1 MDRLYRSVDDRILAG
16 VAGGMADMWDLDPSL
31 VRLGWVV
38 LTPLTAGFT
47 ILVYVVLALVVPEEP
62 MPGVGMTGTPGNP
75 APTPLPPTPPPGP
88 GVEPGP
94 PPGSE
99 ALNEPS
105 GGSPLGPQPYM
116 RYSPGSDSWRDQ
128 RRAEKLQRRQA
139 RAEWRAQRHA
149 ARGGGP
155 DSGAIVGGVILVLIG
170 AAALASQVLP
180 GFDWGRIWPIGLVV
194 IGALL
199 IARSA
204 WWSGPRT

>member
-1 MDRLYRSVDDRILAG
+1 MDRLYRSLDDRVIAG
-16 VAGGMADMWDLDPSL
+16 VAGGMAEMWDLDPSL

-47 ILVYVVLALVVPEEP
+47 ILLYVVLALVVPEEP
-62 MPGVGMTGTPGNP
+62 ASGVGLTGTPGG
-75 APTPLPPTPPPGP
+75 PTPPTPPPGP
-88 GVEPGP
+88 GVEPRPAPGGEPAAAGAPTGQP
-94 PPGSE
+94 P
-99 ALNEPS
+99 
-105 GGSPLGPQPYM
+105 YF

-139 RAEWRAQRHA
+139 RAEWRAQRRA

-155 DSGAIVGGVILVLIG
+155 DSGAIVGGTILVLTG

-204 WWSGPRT
+204 WWSGPRR